1 MAGTQ
6 SCLLLGGIL
15 NVNKGI
21 GFDLFH
27 VPVGVLF
34 CFFFSRDLLDQ
45 MRGSLPHK
53 QLTSDEQ

>member
-27 VPVGVLF
+27 EPVGVLF
-34 CFFFSRDLLDQ
+34 FSHDLLDQ
-45 MRGSLPHK
+45 IRGSLPHK